1 MSRGDDII
9 HQQTRLQIMATLCA
23 LRQGES
29 IEFTRLK
36 AIVQATDG
44 NLGAHIATLEG
55 AGYIDVIKD
64 FIGKRP
70 RTRVALTRN
79 GRGAFARHV
88 DYLRAILDAP
98 AAFGPEKGGRS

>member
-1 MSRGDDII
+1 MARGDDVI
-9 HQQTRLQIMATLCA
+9 HQQTRLQIMATLRA
-23 LRQGES
+23 LREGEA

-44 NLGAHIATLEG
+44 NLGAHIATLED
-55 AGYIDVIKD
+55 AGYIQVMKD

-79 GRGAFARHV
+79 GRKAFASHV
-88 DYLRAILDAP
+88 DYLRGILNGP
-98 AAFGPEKGGRS
+98 AALDRKDGGIS

>member
-9 HQQTRLQIMATLCA
+9 HQQTRLQMMATLCA
-23 LRQGES
+23 LRDSEA

-55 AGYIDVIKD
+55 AGYVQVIKD
-64 FIGKRP
+64 FVGKRP
-70 RTRVALTRN
+70 RTRIALTRN
-79 GRGAFARHV
+79 GRRAFARHV
-88 DYLRAILDAP
+88 DYLRAILDGP
-98 AAFGPEKGGRS
+98 AASGQNRGGRS